1 MIAPVEN
8 QRSDA
13 DVALR
18 RFRVQQSDDS
28 RESMPLAALD
38 SMRSVVARH
47 PAIAMATA
55 ILLGVGAGWLIK
67 RRGH

>member
-55 ILLGVGAGWLIK
+55 PRISSADTPSEK
-67 RRGH
+67 TSP